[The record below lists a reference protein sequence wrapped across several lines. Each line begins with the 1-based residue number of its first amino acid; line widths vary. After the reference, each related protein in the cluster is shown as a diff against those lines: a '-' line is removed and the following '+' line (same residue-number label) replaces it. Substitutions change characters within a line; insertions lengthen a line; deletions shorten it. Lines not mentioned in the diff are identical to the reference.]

1 MRNVR
6 RTRWPAGT
14 GSGINGQHPDQAP
27 PSTRTVTGLRLR
39 LSDRMADRT
48 EGSQDAIQ
56 RRQRTYRRTLVC
68 VWLVGAPTF
77 MPDGTRV
84 RASDRR
90 GGGALLALLSCRSR
104 QTASRCRSLAQRG
117 GRETERRR
125 DWGAR
130 EGGRSNRGNLQGC
143 ISRMNAKPSF
153 CMLCEAEGGGRH
165 GTGAG
170 TETEGRRCS
179 WSISCR
185 QECSRCNAGTLLRY
199 ATLTPNDDPGDL
211 IPDLD
216 RSPAGLHEY
225 WPKTDC

>member
-90 GGGALLALLSCRSR
+90 GGSFARSSLVQVTPDRKQVQVAGATRGERDGTTERLGGKGRGTIESR
-104 QTASRCRSLAQRG
+104 EPARLYQPDE
-117 GRETERRR
+117 RETIVLHVV
-125 DWGAR
+125 
-130 EGGRSNRGNLQGC
+130 RS
-143 ISRMNAKPSF
+143 
-153 CMLCEAEGGGRH
+153 GGGRKTRN
-165 GTGAG
+165 G
-170 TETEGRRCS
+170 
-179 WSISCR
+179 
-185 QECSRCNAGTLLRY
+185 SRNR
-199 ATLTPNDDPGDL
+199 
-211 IPDLD
+211 D
-216 RSPAGLHEY
+216 RGEEMFVVDILQ
-225 WPKTDC
+225 TRM